1 MGVSAPA
8 WSVLNPGKILPE
20 GRLSRARIHRNR
32 NARSAA
38 VMGVRCNVGAVPA
51 SLSFRTLRAQTS
63 DEWRP
68 LDRKGEARA
77 HGPERK
83 SAGRPTPAPI
93 MARMKGPTEQPVGP
107 SNGSPAGDSTDALRL
122 LPGVRGADRKVE
134 AGQELFGVGAPFDGV
149 HNLIDGWVALY
160 TLLEDGRRQIVQF
173 VLPGGVFGMFG
184 ASSGRTTYGAQ
195 ALTEVLVCVI
205 PQAVLSANLR
215 DTPDVAARLVRSLS
229 RDRALAF
236 DHLTSVGRRNARERI
251 ACLIL
256 ELFVRCRTQWPGN
269 RIEEMYLPL
278 TQEHIGDATGLTFV
292 HVNRVLRTLR
302 KEGVV
307 EFHHRR
313 LRILDPD
320 RLVGVA
326 GVDHNA
332 AMAWL

>member
-1 MGVSAPA
+1 
-8 WSVLNPGKILPE
+8 
-20 GRLSRARIHRNR
+20 
-32 NARSAA
+32 
-38 VMGVRCNVGAVPA
+38 
-51 SLSFRTLRAQTS
+51 
-63 DEWRP
+63 
-68 LDRKGEARA
+68 
-77 HGPERK
+77 
-83 SAGRPTPAPI
+83 
-93 MARMKGPTEQPVGP
+93 
-107 SNGSPAGDSTDALRL
+107 
-122 LPGVRGADRKVE
+122 
-134 AGQELFGVGAPFDGV
+134 
-149 HNLIDGWVALY
+149 
-160 TLLEDGRRQIVQF
+160 
-173 VLPGGVFGMFG
+173 MFG

-195 ALTEVLVCVI
+195 ALTEALVSVV
-205 PQAVLSANLR
+205 PLAVLTARLR
-215 DTPDVAARLVRSLS
+215 DSPDVTARLVRSLS

-236 DHLTSVGRRNARERI
+236 DHLTSVGRRNARERV